1 MTNAEKHRRV
11 RERHPLPKQPAKT
24 IRCEICG
31 KEFACSGRGSTQKK
45 FCSKECVD
53 VQKEIVQASKRKV
66 YEALTCKCEVCGK
79 DFITASNRSKRFC
92 SSSCYNKKRRLAKE
106 RTCRV
111 CGKSFSTTAQSKG
124 LFCSRSC
131 AGLFRE
137 NAKREKAGTKKPIKT
152 KRAELEAERRER
164 AEEKK
169 RLATKQRRLDVA
181 IRLNLFRIHKDVSTV
196 AQIVGETPRKTRWF
210 LRDSKAYLRY
220 IDANNSWRSVELAY
234 GYASNKYR
242 LEKDFCKDL
251 RRVIESKGYLCERE
265 HAVHGETSRRIDLVA
280 SYVFGKY
287 GIEAKN
293 TNKAQK
299 ADQCLGQAM
308 VKCSVMKF
316 MPVCAFPSDC
326 MPDHVFIKTARSL
339 GVLVVNELTI
349 CKELFGHD

>member
-1 MTNAEKHRRV
+1 MTSAERQAKYRRA
-11 RERHPLPKQPAKT
+11 HPRVQAPQRK
-24 IRCEICG
+24 IVCEICG
-31 KEFACSGRGSTQKK
+31 KEFTCSGSGSGKKK

-66 YEALTCKCEVCGK
+66 YESLTCKCEVCGN
-79 DFITASNRSKRFC
+79 DFITASNRGKRFC
-92 SSSCYNKKRRLAKE
+92 SAKCYNSRLAEHDKKCENCGVVFRPKAKSAGRFCSTSCYHEDCGRRQKEKFAKLRE
-106 RTCRV
+106 
-111 CGKSFSTTAQSKG
+111 
-124 LFCSRSC
+124 SRPTK
-131 AGLFRE
+131 E
-137 NAKREKAGTKKPIKT
+137 NACKSKAKT
-152 KRAELEAERRER
+152 
-164 AEEKK
+164 EEKK
-169 RLATKQRRLDVA
+169 RLATKQRRLDIA

-196 AQIVGETPRKTRWF
+196 AQIVGEPPRKTRWF

-251 RRVIESKGYLCERE
+251 RRVIESRGYLCERE

-308 VKCSVMKF
+308 VKCSIMKF
-316 MPVCAFPSDC
+316 VPVCAFPSDC
-326 MPDHVFIKTARSL
+326 MPDHVFMKTARSL